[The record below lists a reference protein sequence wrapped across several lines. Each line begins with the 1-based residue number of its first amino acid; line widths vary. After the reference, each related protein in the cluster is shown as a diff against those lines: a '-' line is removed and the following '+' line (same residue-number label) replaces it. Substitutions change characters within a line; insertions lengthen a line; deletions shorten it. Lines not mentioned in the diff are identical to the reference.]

1 MSDYSVMMQVAVT
14 PGNPVMR
21 SYSNAGMNRK
31 HQFVQKTEYKRATC
45 GVCNKR
51 VKFGKIVYKCRE
63 CGAVCHPECKDQ
75 VEIFTHV
82 KVSDPHS
89 HNALGSP
96 SLCPHRLGSED
107 PQQGGDG

>member
-1 MSDYSVMMQVAVT
+1 MKVPTT

-75 VEIFTHV
+75 VGCDDV
-82 KVSDPHS
+82 DS
-89 HNALGSP
+89 
-96 SLCPHRLGSED
+96 RLKE
-107 PQQGGDG
+107 

>member
-1 MSDYSVMMQVAVT
+1 MSAYSVMMKVSVT

-75 VEIFTHV
+75 V
-82 KVSDPHS
+82 D
-89 HNALGSP
+89 
-96 SLCPHRLGSED
+96 CPD
-107 PQQGGDG
+107 VY

>member
-1 MSDYSVMMQVAVT
+1 MQVATT

-75 VEIFTHV
+75 VGRD
-82 KVSDPHS
+82 KKCNNDCNCNNDP
-89 HNALGSP
+89 GSP
-96 SLCPHRLGSED
+96 ALCPHWICSED
-107 PQQGGDG
+107 AQQGGYGPGRPAG